1 VAIRLVLRVGI
12 ALACVA
18 GVVVSVTARDS
29 RTTEQEAFRVYIDE
43 KDPQRALALLHDA
56 TTLNPDWAIDV
67 GKARL
72 TRGQGVAILQKAAE
86 REPDNAELWVRLAQQ
101 QVLAGDRAA
110 AARSYA
116 KARDLAPLLPPD
128 GPPPGT

>member
-1 VAIRLVLRVGI
+1 M
-12 ALACVA
+12 A

-29 RTTEQEAFRVYIDE
+29 RNTEQEAFRVYIDQ
-43 KDPQRALALLHDA
+43 KDARRTLALLDDA
-56 TTLNPDWAIDV
+56 STLNPDWAIDV

-72 TRGQGVAILQKAAE
+72 TRGQGVAILQRAVE
-86 REPDNAELWVRLAQQ
+86 REPENAELWVRLAQQ
-101 QVLAGDRAA
+101 QVAAGDRAG

-116 KARDLAPLLPPD
+116 KARELAPLLPPD